1 MGKSRQLTQTG
12 FTLIEL
18 LVVLVVIAI
27 VWASVMP
34 MLQTDQQRVARQW
47 LAQAEGLLSLSCDLA
62 AQLQTSHRVLLAQQ
76 LRVQRWN
83 TSVRD
88 WVDEPS
94 VAALNGLPDWKLTPK
109 RQQPLM
115 KDEVMSWTCRPDGDQ
130 QAGELQLSRNNLPA
144 QSLSWTGDGRYV
156 SNHVAR

>member
-1 MGKSRQLTQTG
+1 MAKSRQIKQAG

-18 LVVLVVIAI
+18 MVVLAVVAI

-94 VAALNGLPDWKLTPK
+94 VAALNGLPNWKLTPK
-109 RQQPLM
+109 RWQPLM
-115 KDEVMSWTCRPDGDQ
+115 KDEMMSWTCRPDGDQ
-130 QAGELQLSRNNLPA
+130 QAGELQLSQPNLA
-144 QSLSWTGDGRYV
+144 TQTLSWTGDGRYV
-156 SNHVAR
+156 SNSVAR

>member
-1 MGKSRQLTQTG
+1 
-12 FTLIEL
+12 
-18 LVVLVVIAI
+18 
-27 VWASVMP
+27 

-62 AQLQTSHRVLLAQQ
+62 AQLQTSHRVVLAQQ

-83 TSVRD
+83 SSARD
-88 WVDEPS
+88 WVDVPS
-94 VAALNGLPDWKLTPK
+94 IAALNGLPDWKLTPK
-109 RQQPLM
+109 REQELM
-115 KDEVMSWTCRPDGDQ
+115 KDEPMAWICRPDGDQ

-156 SNHVAR
+156 SHNQAR

>member
-1 MGKSRQLTQTG
+1 M
-12 FTLIEL
+12 
-18 LVVLVVIAI
+18 VLVVIAI

-83 TSVRD
+83 TGVRD

-109 RQQPLM
+109 RDQPLM

-144 QSLSWTGDGRYV
+144 QSLSWTGDGRYA
-156 SNHVAR
+156 SNPVAR

>member
-1 MGKSRQLTQTG
+1 MGKSRPIRQAG

-83 TSVRD
+83 SSVRD

-109 RQQPLM
+109 RQLPLM
-115 KDEVMSWTCRPDGDQ
+115 KDEVMS
-130 QAGELQLSRNNLPA
+130 
-144 QSLSWTGDGRYV
+144 
-156 SNHVAR
+156 

>member
-1 MGKSRQLTQTG
+1 
-12 FTLIEL
+12 
-18 LVVLVVIAI
+18 
-27 VWASVMP
+27 
-34 MLQTDQQRVARQW
+34 MLQTDQQRLARQW
-47 LAQAEGLLSLSCDLA
+47 LAQAEGILSLSCDLA
-62 AQLQTSHRVLLAQQ
+62 AQLQTSHRVVLAQQ

-83 TSVRD
+83 SSVRD

-94 VAALNGLPDWKLTPK
+94 VTALNGLPDWKLTSK

-144 QSLSWTGDGRYV
+144 QCLSWTGDGRYV

>member
-1 MGKSRQLTQTG
+1 M
-12 FTLIEL
+12 
-18 LVVLVVIAI
+18 VLVVIAI

-83 TSVRD
+83 SSVRD

-94 VAALNGLPDWKLTPK
+94 VAALNGLPDWSLPPK
-109 RQQPLM
+109 GKRPLM

-130 QAGELQLSRNNLPA
+130 QAGELQLSRNNLPT

>member
-1 MGKSRQLTQTG
+1 M
-12 FTLIEL
+12 
-18 LVVLVVIAI
+18 IAI

-34 MLQTDQQRVARQW
+34 MLQTDQQRLARQW
-47 LAQAEGLLSLSCDLA
+47 LAQAEGILSLSCDLA
-62 AQLQTSHRVLLAQQ
+62 AQLQTSHRVLLAQE
-76 LRVQRWN
+76 LSVQRWN
-83 TSVRD
+83 SSVRD

-109 RQQPLM
+109 RQQALM

-130 QAGELQLSRNNLPA
+130 QAGELQLSKAGAPT

-156 SNHVAR
+156 SNPVAR